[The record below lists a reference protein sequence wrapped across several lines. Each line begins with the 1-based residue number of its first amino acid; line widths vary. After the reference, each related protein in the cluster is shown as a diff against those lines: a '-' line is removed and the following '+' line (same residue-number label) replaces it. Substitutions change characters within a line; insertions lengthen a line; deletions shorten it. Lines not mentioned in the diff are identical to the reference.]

1 MVPILRKA
9 AGHTY
14 FGAYVSRDIGVRI
27 DFTRYIVVVM
37 IRLYAV
43 VIAHKIRVEISN
55 AGFGLN
61 TANEKTLSQA
71 IGSIIHLDA
80 WFRPC
85 GKTVAEV

>member
-1 MVPILRKA
+1 
-9 AGHTY
+9 
-14 FGAYVSRDIGVRI
+14 
-27 DFTRYIVVVM
+27 M
-37 IRLYAV
+37 IRLYVV
-43 VIAHKIRVEISN
+43 VIAHLIWMEISN

-71 IGSIIHLDA
+71 IGSIIRLDA